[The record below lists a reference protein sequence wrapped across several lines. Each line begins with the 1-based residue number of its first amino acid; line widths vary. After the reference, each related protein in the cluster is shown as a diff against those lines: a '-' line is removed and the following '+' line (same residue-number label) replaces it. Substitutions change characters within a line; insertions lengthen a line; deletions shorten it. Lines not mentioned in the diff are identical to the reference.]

1 MDEDSVMPRV
11 RRELASGV
19 DLVVDGED
27 ITEKDALIAEIIMQ
41 IAAERGVSELR
52 ITQDVM
58 DEVIRRAR
66 QQGLDAITGEW
77 LS

>member
-1 MDEDSVMPRV
+1 MPRV
-11 RRELASGV
+11 RRELAPGV
-19 DLVVDGED
+19 DLVVDGEGV
-27 ITEKDALIAEIIMQ
+27 TEKDALIAEIIVR
-41 IAAERGVSELR
+41 IAAERGISELR

-66 QQGLDAITGEW
+66 QRGLDAITGEW

>member
-1 MDEDSVMPRV
+1 MPRV
-11 RRELASGV
+11 RRELAFGV

-27 ITEKDALIAEIIMQ
+27 ITEKDALIAEIIMR

>member
-1 MDEDSVMPRV
+1 MPRV

-19 DLVVDGED
+19 DLVVEGED

>member
-1 MDEDSVMPRV
+1 ME
-11 RRELASGV
+11 
-19 DLVVDGED
+19 LVVDGEG
-27 ITEKDALIAEIIMQ
+27 ITEKDALIAEIIMR

-52 ITQDVM
+52 ITQDLM

-66 QQGLDAITGEW
+66 QRGLDAITGEW

>member
-1 MDEDSVMPRV
+1 M
-11 RRELASGV
+11 

-27 ITEKDALIAEIIMQ
+27 ITKKDAIIAEIIMR

-58 DEVIRRAR
+58 DEVIRRAG

>member
-1 MDEDSVMPRV
+1 MPRV

-27 ITEKDALIAEIIMQ
+27 ITEKDALIAEIIMR

-52 ITQDVM
+52 ITQDMM